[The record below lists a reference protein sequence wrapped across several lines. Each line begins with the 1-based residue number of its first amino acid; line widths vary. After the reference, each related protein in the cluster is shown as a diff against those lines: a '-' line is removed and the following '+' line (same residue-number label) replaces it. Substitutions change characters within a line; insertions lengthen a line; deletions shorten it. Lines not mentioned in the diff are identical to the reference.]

1 MKPKTKILLT
11 LALAFL
17 GFLAI
22 AWKANQKNQIARQKE
37 FSEKEV
43 DSIVKL
49 IRPLNPDNYRIVLPS
64 FANGRPAG
72 QKVYGRYPLSSII
85 KLGNEKNIG
94 FNSHGNL
101 QMIVYQCDGGTTCGS
116 SCGGPPSQKS
126 GATGS
131 NNDQAPVIIQRLGQF
146 SQRISQVQYVFLQ

>member
-1 MKPKTKILLT
+1 MQPKTKIVLT

-22 AWKANQKNQIARQKE
+22 AWKANQKNQISRQKE

-43 DSIVKL
+43 DSLVQS

-72 QKVYGRYPLSSII
+72 QKVYGRYPLSGII

-101 QMIVYQCDGGTTCGS
+101 QMIVFSCDGSQTGGGTG
-116 SCGGPPSQKS
+116 GQGPPPSK
-126 GATGS
+126 TG
-131 NNDQAPVIIQRLGQF
+131 NAVTTQAPSIIVQRLQQF
-146 SQRISQVQYVFLQ
+146 SNRISRVQYVFLN